1 VVYKEYKICRKFLM
15 TGHSMIY
22 GEGQKFV
29 LSGFYDS
36 SYRIEINTSETTID
50 AILVDAEGKKTLH

>member
-1 VVYKEYKICRKFLM
+1 M